1 MMVPA
6 VGKQGKG
13 RSLGWKGVPRVAIGG
28 AALTVGNEGDG
39 RQRHRQSLRG
49 ALEQYLQRSHLQA
62 AATIERRRNAQIWRE
77 ERSIRIVIPVGVGEF
92 QQRPE
97 RSWSDQHRLS
107 NRKIWPNPMLSSAT
121 IVSGASLRSS
131 EASKRNPMSGWS
143 TARMEGLE
151 RSEATQG
158 FPFRFTDSLEID
170 AKTGVIYF
178 TDSSKL
184 FQRWDRTGR
193 LMRFD
198 PNSKEVAVLL
208 YGLYFPN
215 EVALSEDSSF
225 LLVSETTTCRIL
237 RYQLQA
243 PRAAANP
250 EVVAELPGFP
260 DNMRSPRGGFWV
272 ALHSQKG

>member
-1 MMVPA
+1 
-6 VGKQGKG
+6 
-13 RSLGWKGVPRVAIGG
+13 
-28 AALTVGNEGDG
+28 
-39 RQRHRQSLRG
+39 
-49 ALEQYLQRSHLQA
+49 
-62 AATIERRRNAQIWRE
+62 
-77 ERSIRIVIPVGVGEF
+77 
-92 QQRPE
+92 
-97 RSWSDQHRLS
+97 
-107 NRKIWPNPMLSSAT
+107 
-121 IVSGASLRSS
+121 
-131 EASKRNPMSGWS
+131 
-143 TARMEGLE
+143 MEGLE

-184 FQRWDRTGR
+184 FQRWEFMSAVVSRDRTGR

-198 PNSKEVAVLL
+198 PSSKEVAVLL